1 MRWPKREREEFVREK
16 GHILLLCKPATFRRA
31 GAKPPPGQTCRTP
44 RKVARQPR
52 FRRQAIPNR
61 VRKKTVANVV
71 QVVCAV
77 FKFQL
82 PKICCRKLRT
92 SYAHALIVSHALLVR
107 GSRNGPTHSWSFSAA
122 TNLPPNSQM
131 VDEALDRST
140 VHTVSFSHRH
150 CRMLVWWEKWT
161 LRASAS

>member
-1 MRWPKREREEFVREK
+1 MRWPKREREGFVREK

-77 FKFQL
+77 FKIQL

-122 TNLPPNSQM
+122 TNLPPTRRWWTK
-131 VDEALDRST
+131 RST
-140 VHTVSFSHRH
+140 AQRCILYHLATDTAGCLFGGRSGR
-150 CRMLVWWEKWT
+150 
-161 LRASAS
+161 